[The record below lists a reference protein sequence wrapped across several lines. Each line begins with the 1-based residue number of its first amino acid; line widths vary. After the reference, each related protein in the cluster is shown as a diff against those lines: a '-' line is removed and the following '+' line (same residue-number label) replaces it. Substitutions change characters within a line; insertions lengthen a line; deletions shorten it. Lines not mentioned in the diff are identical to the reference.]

1 MIYDEE
7 TEMYFLNDF
16 DLKNF
21 RGARESLRNQKPIT
35 KEEAIALSTRL
46 LSLQPPRA
54 PYIPHLTT

>member
-35 KEEAIALSTRL
+35 KEEAIAQVQRIKAASQRNKK
-46 LSLQPPRA
+46 
-54 PYIPHLTT
+54 

>member
-1 MIYDEE
+1 
-7 TEMYFLNDF
+7 MYFLNDF